1 LKKSKI
7 RLAIIPLA
15 LLFFLSV
22 PGLYVSNA
30 ENAISF
36 NKKGWDAYNKTEYD
50 RAIFSFV
57 NSLRINARYS
67 DSLIG
72 AGKSYYALGVYDKAL
87 DMFLDA
93 LRLDAKS
100 VDALNGIGMVLTDT
114 GRFTEAIGYFEKSYE
129 ISGDNLDSQYGLAY
143 VYYRMGRTVWAKR
156 KAANIFKS
164 NPYHYPAL
172 LLMADIK
179 IDEGRLKE
187 AREYVEKAID
197 SKSDAPAGYIK
208 YGDILLRNY
217 LKTGDT
223 GSMDEARESYNRAL
237 SINPDNYEANRNM
250 GMIYLMEAD
259 NMNSEKA
266 TGGSFNDGE
275 YREKCAAAVNYL
287 SRAVSIT
294 ANRSTI
300 YSLSLAYELSGDR
313 NRAIEYMLQAYVRFP
328 SDAMLK
334 GKIEDFLILNDYKSA
349 HPARVMLSNENI
361 ELSRLNKRE
370 SLHDNAIYYLR
381 RALFLNPQNKEV
393 REQLISYYS
402 ILDYNELMI
411 DEMKNLL
418 QQYPDYRTQDAL
430 NLAIVKRRD
439 RLYNREGYAND
450 VAPRN
455 VPRVLVL
462 NFDSAGRIT
471 DHPDA
476 GRVVARNISFAM
488 QQFGRMRVVGLR
500 ERESVAGDLR
510 SGGDALFESIRK
522 LKDYRDSNGEGIDF
536 IVYGNVYEVDDY
548 LNVNCRLMD
557 MNKGYIISEFEV
569 TGKGRENLG
578 SVSMKTAVKLYD
590 TIPYSGRILKL
601 KEEGILVNLGLID
614 GVTGGSQLVIY
625 MNSRSRATGDRIRY
639 AEVFTVKESDTFIC
653 YAVPDR
659 AQALNEI
666 DSTYGVYPLKKRRAK
681 KLG

>member
-1 LKKSKI
+1 MNKSKV
-7 RLAIIPLA
+7 RLVIVPLA
-15 LLFFLSV
+15 LMFFISV
-22 PGLYVSNA
+22 PGLFVSNA
-30 ENAISF
+30 ENAISL
-36 NKKGWDAYNKTEYD
+36 NKKGWDAFNKTEYD

-57 NSLRINARYS
+57 NSLRINARYT

-72 AGKSYYALGVYDKAL
+72 AGKSYHALGIYDRAL

-93 LRLDAKS
+93 LRLDAGS
-100 VDALNGIGMVLTDT
+100 IDALNGIGMVLTDT
-114 GRFTEAIGYFEKSYE
+114 GRFTEAIGYFEKSYS

-164 NPYHYPAL
+164 NPYHYQSL

-197 SKSDAPAGYIK
+197 SKSDVPAGYIK
-208 YGDILLRNY
+208 YGDILLKNY

-223 GSMDEARESYNRAL
+223 GAIDEARESYNRAL
-237 SINPDNYEANRNM
+237 SINPDNYEANRDM

-259 NMNSEKA
+259 NMNADKA
-266 TGGSFNDGE
+266 AGGSFSDGE
-275 YREKCAAAVNYL
+275 YRDRCSAAINYL
-287 SRAVSIT
+287 SKAVSIS

-300 YSLSLAYELSGDR
+300 YSLALAYELSGER
-313 NRAIEYMLQAYVRFP
+313 NRAIEYMLQAYSKFP

-334 GKIEDFLILNDYKSA
+334 GKIEDFLVLNDYKSA

-370 SLHDNAIYYLR
+370 SLHASAIYYLR

-393 REQLISYYS
+393 REQLINYYS

-411 DEMKNLL
+411 DEMKN
-418 QQYPDYRTQDAL
+418 QMQHYPDYRTQDAL

-455 VPRVLVL
+455 VPRVVVL
-462 NFDSAGRIT
+462 NFDRAGRIT

-476 GRVVARNISFAM
+476 GKVVARSISFAL
-488 QQFGRMRVVGLR
+488 QQYGRMRVTGIR
-500 ERESVAGDLR
+500 ERESIAGDLR
-510 SGGDALFESIRK
+510 SGGDALFETIRK
-522 LKDYRDSNGEGIDF
+522 LKDYKDANGDGIDF
-536 IVYGNVYEVDDY
+536 IVYGDVYEVDDY

-557 MNKGYIISEFEV
+557 MNRGYIISEFEV
-569 TGKGRENLG
+569 TGKGKESLG
-578 SVSMKTAVKLYD
+578 DVSLKTAVKLYD

-601 KEEGILVNLGLID
+601 KDDGILVNLGIID
-614 GVTGGSQLVIY
+614 GVVTGSRLVIY
-625 MNSRSRATGDRIRY
+625 MDSRSRATGDRVRY
-639 AEVFTVKESDTFIC
+639 AEVFTVRESDTFIC
-653 YAVPDR
+653 YAEPDR
-659 AQALNEI
+659 AGALKEI
-666 DSTYGVYPLKKRRAK
+666 DSTYSVYPLQKRRAK